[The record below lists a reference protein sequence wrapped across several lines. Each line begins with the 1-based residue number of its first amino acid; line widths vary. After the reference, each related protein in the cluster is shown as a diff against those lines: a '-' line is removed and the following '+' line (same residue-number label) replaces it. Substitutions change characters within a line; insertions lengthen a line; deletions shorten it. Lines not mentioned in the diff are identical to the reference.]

1 MRRAD
6 ERFADATRGQ
16 VTHLPNVPYV
26 APRSGC
32 GARCTAVV
40 DAAIGC
46 TAPAGGRED
55 VAPPSRRLSWRLAA
69 TANLST
75 VIYMYVHLCM

>member
-26 APRSGC
+26 APRQD
-32 GARCTAVV
+32 AVP
-40 DAAIGC
+40 DAQPSSTPQSAV
-46 TAPAGGRED
+46 PRPQAGGK
-55 VAPPSRRLSWRLAA
+55 
-69 TANLST
+69 
-75 VIYMYVHLCM
+75 M